1 MLKKMFAVYGTC
13 ENDNSTAITGCSI
26 FASKQEAVD
35 NIETIFA
42 DAIRTSEDLKD
53 DLSVKD
59 ILSVAALQG
68 DYKVHK
74 VSDTYTYRFL
84 KYIVEPIYIDTST
97 FAKAKEEPCAE
108 YEIDQMITI
117 STCHISQETA
127 KVLEDSSEEKTSL
140 YLPATYTKGKYGF
153 LVYVGE
159 DFTGDRIKDSDACQD
174 VPDDLYEC
182 MKLAKKQGC
191 VWLCFD
197 RDAMVVDNLPSYDW

>member
-1 MLKKMFAVYGTC
+1 MLKKMFAVYGTY
-13 ENDNSTAITGCSI
+13 ENDDSTDITGCSI

-42 DAIRTSEDLKD
+42 DAIKASGDLKD

-68 DYKVHK
+68 DYKVIK

-84 KYIVEPIYIDTST
+84 KYIVEPIYVDTST

-127 KVLEDSSEEKTSL
+127 QILEDSSEERTSL
-140 YLPATYTKGKYGF
+140 CLPATYTKGKYGF
-153 LVYVGE
+153 LIYVGE
-159 DFTGDRIKDSDACQD
+159 DFTGDRIKDSDACND

-182 MKLAKKQGC
+182 MKLARKQGC
-191 VWLCFD
+191 VWLCLD